1 MPDVE
6 FNEIQRRVSRLR
18 EMDRW
23 REREGAMKV
32 REKRRGTRNV
42 SVCLSVRASV
52 CACVCVTA
60 VCRWFG
66 LAGRI

>member
-42 SVCLSVRASV
+42 SVCLSV
-52 CACVCVTA
+52 CACVCVSQLC
-60 VCRWFG
+60 VGG
-66 LAGRI
+66 LG